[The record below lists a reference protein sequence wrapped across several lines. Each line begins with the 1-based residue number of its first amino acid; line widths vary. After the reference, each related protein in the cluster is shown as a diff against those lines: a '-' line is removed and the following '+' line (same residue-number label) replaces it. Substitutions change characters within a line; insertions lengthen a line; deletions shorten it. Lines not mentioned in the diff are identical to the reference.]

1 MKQESPELRELR
13 LDVRRFLAEKI
24 AEGRFEPSID
34 TWLTKGTRSSPR
46 NSRSRVGSA

>member
-34 TWLTKGTRSSPR
+34 TWLTKWDEGFTKEL
-46 NSRSRVGSA
+46 AE